1 MAPFLFLHTLFPP
14 AGAPRIS
21 TLLRCQVTHFEKSRT
36 VCRTGT
42 IRTRSGKADF
52 SRCRVVCLDNTKYCL
67 RQTPCTGKKSALR
80 DCKAPQGERF
90 SGDFVRAEC
99 RQYTVLSSDG
109 CAKAPKRYV
118 LRRVRIV
125 PARHL
130 LIPKMSA
137 FPSIRALLRGAFER
151 NYKAVKLKLH
161 LSLHQGTSSRR
172 VSAIFLTR

>member
-1 MAPFLFLHTLFPP
+1 MPSVIFLTRFPP
-14 AGAPRIS
+14 TRGAAYKARD
-21 TLLRCQVTHFEKSRT
+21 TLSRRLFSWSHT

-67 RQTPCTGKKSALR
+67 RQTPCTDKKSALR
-80 DCKAPQGERF
+80 DCKAPQDERF
-90 SGDFVRAEC
+90 SGDFVRAEG

-125 PARHL
+125 PVRHL
-130 LIPKMSA
+130 LPAKKAA
-137 FPSIRALLRGAFER
+137 FPRLTRLLCGAFQR
-151 NYKAVKLKLH
+151 
-161 LSLHQGTSSRR
+161 G
-172 VSAIFLTR
+172 F

>member
-1 MAPFLFLHTLFPP
+1 MPSLIFYTFSARGGAAHKHPTTVSRRLFSWSH
-14 AGAPRIS
+14 
-21 TLLRCQVTHFEKSRT
+21 T

-130 LIPKMSA
+130 LPAIKN
-137 FPSIRALLRGAFER
+137 R
-151 NYKAVKLKLH
+151 
-161 LSLHQGTSSRR
+161 LSLY
-172 VSAIFLTR
+172 

>member
-1 MAPFLFLHTLFPP
+1 MLPSAIFSYLFPRTRAPHIRRVILCQSTFLF
-14 AGAPRIS
+14 G
-21 TLLRCQVTHFEKSRT
+21 SRT

-67 RQTPCTGKKSALR
+67 RQTPCTDKKSALR
-80 DCKAPQGERF
+80 DCKAPQDERF

-99 RQYTVLSSDG
+99 RQYTVLTSDG

-130 LIPKMSA
+130 L
-137 FPSIRALLRGAFER
+137 PS
-151 NYKAVKLKLH
+151 
-161 LSLHQGTSSRR
+161 
-172 VSAIFLTR
+172 

>member
-1 MAPFLFLHTLFPP
+1 MRSR
-14 AGAPRIS
+14 APRIS
-21 TLLRCQVTHFEKSRT
+21 TILRCQVTFFRGSRM

-52 SRCRVVCLDNTKYCL
+52 SRCRVGCLDNTEYCL

-90 SGDFVRAEC
+90 SGDFVRTEG
-99 RQYTVLSSDG
+99 RQYTVLTSDG

-125 PARHL
+125 PVRHL
-130 LIPKMSA
+130 RPSQKTT
-137 FPSIRALLRGAFER
+137 FPRLTRLLCGAFGCG
-151 NYKAVKLKLH
+151 Y
-161 LSLHQGTSSRR
+161 
-172 VSAIFLTR
+172 

>member
-1 MAPFLFLHTLFPP
+1 MFSE
-14 AGAPRIS
+14 GAAHKHPTAVS
-21 TLLRCQVTHFEKSRT
+21 SQSLTWSRT

-42 IRTRSGKADF
+42 IRTRSGNAGF

-67 RQTPCTGKKSALR
+67 RQTPCTDKKSALR

-90 SGDFVRAEC
+90 SDDFVRAEC

-125 PARHL
+125 LVRHL
-130 LIPKMSA
+130 LLSQKYA
-137 FPSIRALLRGAFER
+137 FPRLTRLLCGAF
-151 NYKAVKLKLH
+151 
-161 LSLHQGTSSRR
+161 G
-172 VSAIFLTR
+172 

>member
-1 MAPFLFLHTLFPP
+1 MPSVIFSHTHSAHEGTAYKARDTLSR
-14 AGAPRIS
+14 RIFS
-21 TLLRCQVTHFEKSRT
+21 KSRT
-36 VCRTGT
+36 ICRTGT

-52 SRCRVVCLDNTKYCL
+52 SRYCVVCLDNTKYCL

-125 PARHL
+125 PVRHL
-130 LIPKMSA
+130 LLSQKYA
-137 FPSIRALLRGAFER
+137 FPRLTYLLCGAFER
-151 NYKAVKLKLH
+151 NYKAVRKRQRGTLHPLTTLK
-161 LSLHQGTSSRR
+161 
-172 VSAIFLTR
+172 